1 MYGTPHPQQLLIF
14 ITALGVG
21 FLLGILYDFLRA
33 VRLSLTKSKKANVF
47 FDILYFMLFALFS
60 YLYII
65 ASNKGDVRLYILAGE
80 LIGCAFYY
88 FSLGIAVIRLTDIF
102 VAFLRKAYSLIF
114 KIITAPFLLAIRF
127 FHTLTDKICQKFKK
141 TQKKS
146 SKIQKR
152 VLQNTH
158 LYVYNLF
165 GIICANSSKTKKGGM
180 DNGKKEKNKNFH

>member
-1 MYGTPHPQQLLIF
+1 MYGTPHSQQLLIF

-21 FLLGILYDFLRA
+21 FLLGILYDILRA
-33 VRLSLTKSKKANVF
+33 VRLSLTKSKKANIF
-47 FDILYFMLFALFS
+47 FDILYFIFFALFS

-80 LIGCAFYY
+80 VIGWAFYY
-88 FSLGIAVIRLTDIF
+88 FSFGIAVIKLTDIF
-102 VAFLRKAYSLIF
+102 VAFLRKCYSLIF
-114 KIITAPFLLAIRF
+114 KIITAPFLLIIRF
-127 FHTLTDKICQKFKK
+127 FHTVSNKMCQKFKK

-152 VLQNTH
+152 VLQKAH

-165 GIICANSSKTKKGGM
+165 GIICANSSKTKKGGIE
-180 DNGKKEKNKNFH
+180 NGNQKEDKNFH